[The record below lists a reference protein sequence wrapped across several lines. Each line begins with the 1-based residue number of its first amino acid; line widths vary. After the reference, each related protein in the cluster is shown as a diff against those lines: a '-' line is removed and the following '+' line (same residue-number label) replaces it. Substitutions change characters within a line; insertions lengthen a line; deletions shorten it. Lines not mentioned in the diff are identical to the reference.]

1 MTVLDFLRLS
11 RANFV
16 LLLAATLAGLLL
28 AFGVVLTQPKTYT
41 SSSTGFVTTTG
52 SSSLGDVLNGD
63 VAAQNKAGAYI
74 PLISSRSVAEKIAQD
89 PALGLAPGDVAGH
102 LTASVVP
109 SSALIKVDATA
120 DQPEK
125 AASLA
130 NSALQATADVVKDLE
145 GSGSPIKVV
154 PLEDAQVPGAPSSP
168 NVRNYLLVGAAL
180 GLLAGYAVALLRKVS
195 DVRIRTS
202 HEVEDLTDAGVLGIL
217 PKTPSLKGN
226 NRGEVEDDA
235 AHEAVRQLRT
245 NLRFVSVDDP
255 PRCVVVT
262 SPNPGE
268 GKSTVT
274 TAIAN
279 SFAHAGEP
287 AVIVDAD
294 LRRPTVAGVFGVD
307 GSVGLTQ
314 VLSGQVTLQDALQQ
328 VPGSS
333 LMVLPAGRI
342 PPNPSELV
350 GSQRMKQVLAELRE
364 SFMVFVD
371 APPVLPVTDA
381 SLLAVAADGAILV
394 VEVGGTRKEQVDL
407 AASMLRRV
415 SVTLLGS
422 VLNLAPA
429 RGVGSSHYG
438 FGYGGYRR
446 GYSSYYGEAK
456 KSSRGFR
463 SRARS
468 GGRRAGHQGS
478 TGGSR
483 SASSPWPSSVD
494 SPESSRSS
502 RSSHDV

>member
-1 MTVLDFLRLS
+1 MTVIDFLRLT
-11 RANFV
+11 RANLV

-28 AFGVVLTQPKTYT
+28 AFGVALAQPKIYT

-63 VAAQNKAGAYI
+63 VAAQNKANAYI
-74 PLISSRSVAEKIAQD
+74 PVISSRSVAEKIAQD
-89 PALGLAPGDVAGH
+89 PALGLTADEVAGH

-109 SSALIKVDATA
+109 NSALIKVDATA
-120 DQPEK
+120 DDPEK
-125 AASLA
+125 SAALA
-130 NSALQATADVVKDLE
+130 NSALQATAEVVQDLE
-145 GSGSPIKVV
+145 GNSSPVRVV
-154 PLEDAQVPGAPSSP
+154 PLEDAQVPGGPSSP
-168 NVRNYLLVGAAL
+168 NTKRYLLAGAVA

-202 HEVEDLTDAGVLGIL
+202 HEVEELTDAGVLGIL

-245 NLRFVSVDDP
+245 NLRFVSVDNP

-279 SFAHAGEP
+279 SFAHAGEA

-314 VLSGQVTLQDALQQ
+314 VLSGQVALQDALQQ

-350 GSQRMKQVLAELRE
+350 GSQRMKHVLTELRE
-364 SFMVFVD
+364 SYMVFVD

-381 SLLAVAADGAILV
+381 SLLAAAADGAILV
-394 VEVGGTRKEQVDL
+394 IEVGGTRKEQVEL

-415 SVTLLGS
+415 SVTLLGA

-446 GYSSYYGEAK
+446 GYSSYYGETK

-463 SRARS
+463 AKRRATPDRARS
-468 GGRRAGHQGS
+468 RRSSSAGS
-478 TGGSR
+478 
-483 SASSPWPSSVD
+483 SASSHAA
-494 SPESSRSS
+494 R
-502 RSSHDV
+502 DV

>member
-1 MTVLDFLRLS
+1 MTVIDFLRLT
-11 RANFV
+11 RANLL
-16 LLLAATLAGLLL
+16 LLLATTLAGLLV
-28 AFGVVLTQPKTYT
+28 AFGLATLQPKTYT

-52 SSSLGDVLNGD
+52 SNSLGDVLSGD
-63 VAAQNKAGAYI
+63 AAAQSKANAYI
-74 PLISSRSVAEKIAQD
+74 PLISSRSVAEKISQD
-89 PALGLAPGDVAGH
+89 PSLGLAAEDVAGH
-102 LTASVVP
+102 LSASVVP
-109 SSALIKVDATA
+109 NSALIKVDATA
-120 DQPEK
+120 DEPEK
-125 AASLA
+125 SATLA

-145 GSGSPIKVV
+145 GSNSPVRVV
-154 PLEDAQVPGAPSSP
+154 PLEDAQVPGKPSSP
-168 NVRNYLLVGAAL
+168 NTAKYLLVGGL
-180 GLLAGYAVALLRKVS
+180 VGLLAGYTIALLRKLS

-202 HEVEDLTDAGVLGIL
+202 HEAEELTDAGVLGIL
-217 PKTPSLKGN
+217 PKTPSLKGQ

-235 AHEAVRQLRT
+235 ASEAVRQLRT
-245 NLRFVSVDDP
+245 NLRFVSVDNP

-287 AVIVDAD
+287 TVIIDAD

-314 VLSGQVTLQDALQQ
+314 VLSGQVSLQDALQQ

-350 GSQRMKQVLAELRE
+350 GSQRMKHVLEDLRTDY
-364 SFMVFVD
+364 MVFVD

-381 SLLAVAADGAILV
+381 SLLAAAADGAILV
-394 VEVGGTRKEQVDL
+394 MEVGGTRKEQVEL

-415 SVTLLGS
+415 SVTLLGC

-446 GYSSYYGEAK
+446 GYSSYYGENK
-456 KSSRGFR
+456 KSSRRFR
-463 SRARS
+463 S
-468 GGRRAGHQGS
+468 GS
-478 TGGSR
+478 TKATKKR
-483 SASSPWPSSVD
+483 
-494 SPESSRSS
+494 RQK
-502 RSSHDV
+502 SH